1 MPRFAAGTTTSSSV
15 RRTVGHGR
23 SSMGGYAFVFGPS
36 STNAGRAVEVRVAGV
51 DTLIFAGQI
60 PTSPSAASSASRM
73 PSSSSDSP
81 EQDHQLES
89 RMREIRL
96 SGSAGGGGRE
106 ASPYPNQCS
115 ACDGVRDRDCEL
127 VEIVRLYQVAD
138 VRQTQQLVQP
148 GLIAV
153 SRREDYR
160 QARATGA
167 DVGEKLHPLH
177 FRP

>member
-1 MPRFAAGTTTSSSV
+1 MGNGPAGKSPE
-15 RRTVGHGR
+15 REKER
-23 SSMGGYAFVFGPS
+23 PS
-36 STNAGRAVEVRVAGV
+36 STNAGRAVEVRVPGA
-51 DTLIFAGQI
+51 DTLIFAGQM
-60 PTSPSAASSASRM
+60 PTSPSAAFSASRM

-96 SGSAGGGGRE
+96 SGSAVGGGRE

-167 DVGEKLHPLH
+167 DVGEKL
-177 FRP
+177 